1 MGQSDYIKEIT
12 RLALANDKNH
22 LLETLYEFVDY
33 SQKNNRAKFA
43 AQLQSIIK
51 ASARKEEIGK
61 LKEIYN
67 SQDMDNNSD
76 NIILQTVIS
85 SFQMKDLICLPEIKE
100 EFEYFIKERKAAD
113 SLSDMNIPVSNKII
127 LHGPSGCG
135 KTLAAYVLAGELQQP
150 LIIVNLGAVV
160 SSKLGET
167 SKNLTK
173 IFKKACYEKAIILL
187 DEFDSLGKIRD
198 YDQDHGE
205 MKRVVNTILQLFDF
219 MSQNSIIIAAT
230 NQLQMIDD
238 ALIRRFDLSLKLD
251 FPQTDQ
257 VRSLIDRTI
266 NGRFTFDNMELKDSI
281 IEKCHGISYY
291 IIKRTLLNA
300 IKRTILDGHTDN
312 IIQTQIWKK
321 LIFGEIKDIEG

>member
-1 MGQSDYIKEIT
+1 
-12 RLALANDKNH
+12 
-22 LLETLYEFVDY
+22 
-33 SQKNNRAKFA
+33 
-43 AQLQSIIK
+43 
-51 ASARKEEIGK
+51 
-61 LKEIYN
+61 
-67 SQDMDNNSD
+67 
-76 NIILQTVIS
+76 
-85 SFQMKDLICLPEIKE
+85 MKDLICTQEVRE
-100 EFEYFIKERKAAD
+100 EFEYFIKERKAANF
-113 SLSDMNIPVSNKII
+113 LSDMSIPISNKII

-135 KTLAAYVLAGELQQP
+135 KTLAAYILAGELQQP

-219 MSQNSIIIAAT
+219 MNQNSIIIAAT

-257 VRSLIDRTI
+257 IRSLIERTI
-266 NGRFTFDNMELKDSI
+266 NNRFSFDNLELKDSI
-281 IEKCHGISYY
+281 IDNCKNISYY
-291 IIKRTLLNA
+291 VIKRTLLNA

-321 LIFGEIKDIEG
+321 LISNEIKEG

>member
-1 MGQSDYIKEIT
+1 MSQFDYIKEIA
-12 RLALANDKNH
+12 RLALANDQNH
-22 LLETLYEFVDY
+22 LREALYDFVDY

-51 ASARKEEIGK
+51 DSTRKEEIGK
-61 LKEIYN
+61 LKEIYTN
-67 SQDMDNNSD
+67 QDIDSNSD
-76 NIILQTVIS
+76 NIILQTVMS
-85 SFQMKDLICLPEIKE
+85 SFKMKDLICTPDVKE
-100 EFEYFIKERKAAD
+100 EFEYFIKERKAAE
-113 SLSDMNIPVSNKII
+113 SLHDMSIPVSNKII

-150 LIIVNLGAVV
+150 LIIVNQGAVV

-167 SKNLTK
+167 SKNLTR
-173 IFKKACYEKAIILL
+173 IFKKACHEKAIILL

-251 FPQTDQ
+251 FPQIDQ

-266 NGRFTFDNMELKDSI
+266 NGRFTFDNSELKDSI
-281 IEKCHGISYY
+281 IEDCHNISYY
-291 IIKRTLLNA
+291 VIKRTLLNA

-321 LIFGEIKDIEG
+321 LISNEIKEG